1 VQANRDPLG
10 GAGHPNFPTSQHSNI
25 DMSTLVIG
33 AGKSGVA
40 AANFLVARGE
50 RVSISDANP
59 SPDLPFRLDD
69 RVVRFFGNQNDAL
82 LNGVTEIVVSPGV
95 PLTIPLL
102 QRAAAQAVP
111 VIGEIELAYRYLH
124 GTVIAVTGSNGKST
138 TTALIGEILKVAGR
152 QPVVAGNIGAP
163 LIGALDDKP
172 RTYVLELSSF
182 QLESID
188 TFHANV
194 ALLLNITPDH
204 MDRYATFDAYAAAK
218 YRIFRNQQSG
228 DTAITNAAERRSA
241 PRESKARVWRFS
253 ASQPVD
259 EGAFLDGADLVLHIE
274 GQERRIP
281 RSSLALQ
288 GAPNVEN
295 ALAAW
300 LAARAAGVD
309 DMSVQI
315 AFGEFRGLPHRM
327 VLVREVGG
335 VRYINDSKGTNVDAT
350 LKSLEGFPA
359 SSVLLILGG
368 KDKAGEFERMRD
380 LVREKTRAVLTIG
393 KAADRIAEALGGAA
407 NIVPLHDMERAID
420 WASKHARS
428 GETVLLSPACASF
441 DQYRNFEHRG
451 EHFEELVG
459 QL

>member
-1 VQANRDPLG
+1 MN
-10 GAGHPNFPTSQHSNI
+10 N
-25 DMSTLVIG
+25 TLIMG

-40 AANFLVARGE
+40 AANFLAARGD
-50 RVSISDANP
+50 RVSISDANA
-59 SPDLPFRLDD
+59 SPDLPYRLDD

-82 LNGVTEIVVSPGV
+82 LNGVTEIVISPGV
-95 PLTIPLL
+95 PPTIPLL

-124 GTVIAVTGSNGKST
+124 GTIIAVTGSNGKST

-163 LIGALDDKP
+163 LIAALDDKP

-182 QLESID
+182 QLETVD

-194 ALLLNITPDH
+194 ALLLNVTPDH

-241 PRESKARVWRFS
+241 PRDAKARHWRFS
-253 ASQPVD
+253 ATRPVD
-259 EGAFLDGADLVLHIE
+259 DGAFLEGADLVLRIE
-274 GQERRIP
+274 QQERRIP

-300 LAARAAGVD
+300 LAARAVGVD

-327 VLVREVGG
+327 VLVREVSG

-350 LKSLEGFPA
+350 LKSLEGFSP

-380 LVREKTRAVLTIG
+380 LVKEKTRAVITIG
-393 KAADRIAEALGGAA
+393 KAADRIAEALNGAA
-407 NIVPLHDMERAID
+407 KIVPLHDMERAID
-420 WASKHARS
+420 WASKNARS

-451 EHFEELVG
+451 EHFEGLVRA
-459 QL
+459 L